1 MSLSPLSESPLK
13 ARLFSIEMMVA
24 LAIFISGGSGIW
36 FGVVAK
42 VDASDQEIGEIKTMQ
57 KTQGEDIQTI
67 KISNAVILQR
77 LTEAERRD
85 KERAEQTQ
93 RILEILQNEKMQ

>member
-1 MSLSPLSESPLK
+1 MPLSPLSESPLK

-24 LAIFISGGSGIW
+24 MAIFIAGGSGIW
-36 FGVVAK
+36 FGVVGK
-42 VDASDQEIGEIKTMQ
+42 VDASDKEIQEIKVMQ
-57 KTQGEDIQTI
+57 KTQGEDIQVI

-85 KERAEQTQ
+85 KERATQTE
-93 RILEILQNEKMQ
+93 RILEILQDERRR